1 MEQTPTAEEYAA
13 VLAALAE
20 ATAQSQ
26 DAAARHASLVGEL
39 RVTRAERDLLK
50 EQLNKFKR
58 QLFAA
63 KTEKMGQASATHQND
78 MFFNEAEQLGAG
90 AQPAQQESGAD
101 DKTVDVPG
109 HKRAKRGRKPLDPAL
124 PREVVRHELPES
136 ERVCPHDGAVL
147 QEIGVEASEQLDIIP
162 QQVRVIRH
170 ERVKYACPCCDGTLR
185 LAAKPAQVIPKG
197 LFTEGLLAW
206 VITSKYVD
214 GLPLYR
220 QAALLGRFGGSDLSR
235 NTMAASVVRVGQA
248 VQPVINLLRDLV
260 LDAPLIFGDETEIQ
274 VLKEAGRSAQS
285 KSYMWAQ
292 MTEGSGTAG
301 TGPPIRLFAYSPSR
315 STEAAQR
322 LYVGAREGGVLMTDG
337 YEVYNRIALANKLV
351 HIGCWAHCRRYFHD
365 ALQALPKN
373 NRGPEQL
380 AARFIALIGKL
391 YRVEALAR
399 EQELDANALLKSRQ
413 AHSVPVLNEIRAL
426 LLANIHAVLPGSLLG
441 KALYYLSSQ
450 WVKLERYVTSGDY
463 PIDNNGCENSIRP
476 FVIGRRNW
484 LFADTVA
491 GANASANL
499 YSLLETCKV
508 NGVDGYRYL
517 RALLTALPLAKTV
530 DDYEAL
536 LPWRIA
542 ALNT

>member
-1 MEQTPTAEEYAA
+1 MPTAEEYAA

-26 DAAARHASLVGEL
+26 DVAERHASLIGEL

-63 KTEKMGQASATHQND
+63 KSEASATHQND

-90 AQPAQQESGAD
+90 AQPAQEESGAD

-185 LAAKPAQVIPKG
+185 LAAKPDQVIPKG

-322 LYVGAREGGVLMTDG
+322 LYIGAREGGVLMTDG

-365 ALQALPKN
+365 ALQALPNN

-399 EQELDANALLKSRQ
+399 EQELDANALLQSRQ
-413 AHSVPVLNEIRAL
+413 AHSAPVLNEIQAL

-450 WVKLERYVTSGDY
+450 WAKLERYVTSGDY

-542 ALNT
+542 GLNT